1 MRKLLRDMLD
11 YFSHNKDYDTVGVL
25 LLESDQLQ
33 ALKENGHL
41 LLDDQWAIYEDDI
54 TIIDKSEL

>member
-1 MRKLLRDMLD
+1 MLD